1 MVRPAGVVRAGT
13 GCYAFDGSSDDTHHA
28 PRRDRLPPGGGSW
41 IAMCRRPTGNTEPCL
56 VSRYRTGTGR
66 SSIDITVT
74 SLRFSVIGAGR
85 LGASL
90 ALAFQAQGLSLA
102 GFTSDSPAGRTK
114 AEGWLGGHAL
124 SRLSDIVALD
134 PDVYVLSVPDQAVP
148 EVAAELGALLATRG
162 QRRDPR
168 PPVVLHTSG
177 ATPVAA
183 LRSCERA
190 GAIVLAF
197 HPLQTFTDPLTGQH
211 RFFGTAVAV
220 TPSPP
225 QQDSPAAAFGFSL
238 AGALGARPFILDDDK
253 RGLYH
258 AAATIACNYLVTLEH
273 HAERLFVEAGL
284 DEREALALFLPLVT
298 ATLDNL
304 REQGSV
310 AALTGPLSRG
320 DTRTIA
326 GHLRALVNDAPH
338 LLPLYRVLG
347 LATLELVR
355 ARADI
360 DPAVIGDM
368 TSILTAFAPPPE
380 EEPTE

>member
-1 MVRPAGVVRAGT
+1 
-13 GCYAFDGSSDDTHHA
+13 
-28 PRRDRLPPGGGSW
+28 
-41 IAMCRRPTGNTEPCL
+41 MCRRPTGNTEPCL

-273 HAERLFVEAGL
+273 SAERLFVEAGL
-284 DEREALALFLPLVT
+284 PEGEALSLFLPLVR
-298 ATLDNL
+298 ATLDNIE
-304 REQGSV
+304 RQGTV

-320 DTRTIA
+320 DLATVSRHLQALAA
-326 GHLRALVNDAPH
+326 GAPY
-338 LLPLYRVLG
+338 LLPTYRALG
-347 LATLELVR
+347 LATLDLVR
-355 ARADI
+355 ARGDLGESVIAELADLL
-360 DPAVIGDM
+360 
-368 TSILTAFAPPPE
+368 SSPPE
-380 EEPTE
+380 DIASTRGSV